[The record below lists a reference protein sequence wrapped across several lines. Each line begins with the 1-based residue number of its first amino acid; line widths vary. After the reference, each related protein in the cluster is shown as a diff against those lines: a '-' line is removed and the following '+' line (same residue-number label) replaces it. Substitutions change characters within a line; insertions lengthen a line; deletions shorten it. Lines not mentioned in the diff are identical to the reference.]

1 MIWHP
6 SVNWTLKEMEKF
18 VSEQKKLLA
27 LERDAEI
34 EESRLL
40 QSSVSLRELCQK
52 GVAVQKLVVGG
63 QATGLYGRL
72 VITWVSRLPGSNHEL
87 PSHNITSGDIVGV
100 RQGSGQ
106 AGTSSDME
114 NISGRD
120 GKEIYE
126 IPYFNFE

>member
-1 MIWHP
+1 
-6 SVNWTLKEMEKF
+6 MEKF
-18 VSEQKKLLA
+18 VSEQKRLLA

-40 QSSVSLRELCQK
+40 QSNVSLRELCQK

-87 PSHNITSGDIVGV
+87 PSHSITSGDIVGV
-100 RQGSGQ
+100 RPGSGQ
-106 AGTSSDME
+106 AATSS
-114 NISGRD
+114 
-120 GKEIYE
+120 
-126 IPYFNFE
+126 NFENVSGSDGNEILRIPFIRYSQLYRAMHILSCK